1 MPLSDRGSER
11 KGPPFK
17 SAETSS
23 KRAPKKKILRGQCG
37 EQEVEEGM
45 REDKRRFFG
54 GASARSLGR
63 CRALARSLR
72 PHRKTF
78 VGRKEWTRQVAIS
91 PPQQPGSCPVNSTRR
106 EGRPIACGV
115 WVVPQAPEPSISASF
130 TSEACGA

>member
-23 KRAPKKKILRGQCG
+23 KRAPKKKILRDRCG

-72 PHRKTF
+72 PRRKTF
-78 VGRKEWTRQVAIS
+78 RRQEALLGFTHIMYTAL
-91 PPQQPGSCPVNSTRR
+91 PQK
-106 EGRPIACGV
+106 
-115 WVVPQAPEPSISASF
+115 
-130 TSEACGA
+130 